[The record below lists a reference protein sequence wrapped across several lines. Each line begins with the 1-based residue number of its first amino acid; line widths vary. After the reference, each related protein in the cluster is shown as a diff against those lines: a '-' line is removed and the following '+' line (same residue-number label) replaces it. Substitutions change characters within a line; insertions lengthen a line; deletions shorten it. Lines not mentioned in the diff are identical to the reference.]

1 MNTRIFPRNSV
12 NIFVTGMIAG
22 MLITLGIVAIFVT
35 GVVFHPNSGVTI
47 HKQQPIISPSAE
59 CNIPK

>member
-22 MLITLGIVAIFVT
+22 MLTTLGIVAIFVT
-35 GVVFHPNSGVTI
+35 GVVFHPTAV
-47 HKQQPIISPSAE
+47 
-59 CNIPK
+59 